1 MTNKSKTINYDSP
14 LYLQVRDFIERKIKS
29 KEFLPGMAIPSTN
42 EFARLLGINRLTV
55 NAAFEGLVDE
65 GILKRVQGKGS
76 FVVGKKIA
84 HNLEKLQGFNQT
96 VNGHSIELSIKV
108 LKKYKR
114 VAGKYYAHKF
124 GIKENDLLY
133 YIERLYYIDNS
144 PSSVLE
150 TLVLDK
156 IVPKIEGIDLSVFS
170 LNEVY
175 GFYGIN
181 LKKGIQ
187 TLELVNLDHKEAKL
201 LDLSDNDD
209 ALMIDSSI
217 FDKNNNLIEI
227 SINYTKS
234 ELSEFTVHF
243 KE

>member
-1 MTNKSKTINYDSP
+1 M
-14 LYLQVRDFIERKIKS
+14 
-29 KEFLPGMAIPSTN
+29 
-42 EFARLLGINRLTV
+42 
-55 NAAFEGLVDE
+55 
-65 GILKRVQGKGS
+65 
-76 FVVGKKIA
+76 
-84 HNLEKLQGFNQT
+84 
-96 VNGHSIELSIKV
+96 
-108 LKKYKR
+108 
-114 VAGKYYAHKF
+114 
-124 GIKENDLLY
+124 
-133 YIERLYYIDNS
+133 
-144 PSSVLE
+144 E

-170 LNEVY
+170 LSEVY

-217 FDKNNNLIEI
+217 FDENNNLIEI